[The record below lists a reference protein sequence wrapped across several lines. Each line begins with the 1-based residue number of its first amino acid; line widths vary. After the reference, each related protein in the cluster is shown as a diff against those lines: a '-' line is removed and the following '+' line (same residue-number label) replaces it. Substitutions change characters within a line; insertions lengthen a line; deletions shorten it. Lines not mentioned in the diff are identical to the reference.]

1 MDFGIRGRTAVVTGA
16 DSGMGLM
23 TARMLLKEGV
33 RVVIADQKPDE
44 IEEAARALSKYGELH
59 PAVFDITDLA
69 SVEALRDTA
78 LDKLGHVD
86 FLVNAAGI
94 TGPTGDFHTIDDEA
108 WLGALDVI
116 LMGAVRVVRAFVP
129 HMVERKTGRI
139 VLFGSEDA
147 EQPYPDELP
156 YCAAKAG
163 ILNLTKGLS
172 KTYSKHGVLVNTVSP
187 AYVATPMTDAMMEKR
202 AKEMGV
208 SFERAIESFLEDERP
223 GIEMKRRGEAHEV
236 AAMVVFLCS
245 SQASFMTGANYRV
258 DGGSVATV

>member
-1 MDFGIRGRTAVVTGA
+1 MDFGIKGKTAVVTGA

-23 TARMLLKEGV
+23 TARMLLEEGV
-33 RVVIADQKPDE
+33 RVVIADIKPDD
-44 IEEAARALSKYGELH
+44 IEGAAHALSHYGEVH
-59 PAVFDITDLA
+59 PAVVDITKPT
-69 SVEALRDTA
+69 SVDALRDLA
-78 LDKLGHVD
+78 ISRLGHVD
-86 FLVNAAGI
+86 ILVNAAGI
-94 TGPTGDFHTIDDEA
+94 TGPTGDFHDIDDEA

-116 LMGAVRVVRAFVP
+116 LMGAVRIVRAFVP
-129 HMVERKTGRI
+129 HMVERKQGRI

-147 EQPYPDELP
+147 EQPYPEDLP

-187 AYVATPMTDAMMEKR
+187 AYIATPMTDAMMEKR

-208 SFERAIESFLEDERP
+208 SFEEAISSFLDEERP
-223 GIEMKRRGEAHEV
+223 HLELHRRGEVEEV

-245 SQASFMTGANYRV
+245 KQASFITGANFRV